1 MEMDGQRWLQRHKK
15 KKTTK
20 QTTIPSCL
28 TAARAAVDCAAKE
41 IAIATATPNG
51 VWQVQD
57 AGLA

>member
-1 MEMDGQRWLQRHKK
+1 MMRLSLELPLSPPSS
-15 KKTTK
+15 TL